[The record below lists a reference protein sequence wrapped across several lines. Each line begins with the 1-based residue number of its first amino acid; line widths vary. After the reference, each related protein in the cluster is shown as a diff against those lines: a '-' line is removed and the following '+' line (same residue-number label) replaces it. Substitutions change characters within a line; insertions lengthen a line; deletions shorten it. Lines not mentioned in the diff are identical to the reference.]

1 MLHWPTDDKYIY
13 CIGHEVGHMVG
24 NDDNYRRPDDPATAD
39 KPIQNTVN
47 DIMNNAS
54 APTNP
59 HNYKK
64 ILEAITDDL
73 PKLSQG
79 EYKVIKL

>member
-1 MLHWPTDDKYIY
+1 MRHWPTDDKLI
-13 CIGHEVGHMVG
+13 CFIGHEIGHMLG
-24 NDDNYRRPDDPATAD
+24 NDDNHRRPDDPATAD